1 MMNSNGDNTQP
12 CLTPD
17 VMSNQS
23 VSPSD
28 VHTVPTLFAYN
39 PRMLSKSWHWTLH
52 ISRVCHSLSLFTLPN
67 AFSWSTNTMFNS
79 LSYSTTFSLRLLRR
93 KLHLCSPLPFLK
105 PICAS
110 LRNDCTLYLVGC
122 SRALAYI
129 LPTWLSRELP
139 PYISTV
145 SFAALL
151 LPYCHR
157 DCSLPVVWDFSGIP
171 CFVGDTG
178 LAR

>member
-1 MMNSNGDNTQP
+1 MFVLCP
-12 CLTPD
+12 Y
-17 VMSNQS
+17 
-23 VSPSD
+23 
-28 VHTVPTLFAYN
+28 F
-39 PRMLSKSWHWTLH
+39 LH
-52 ISRVCHSLSLFTLPN
+52 IIHECCPKVGIGRYTFQGFAIVCLCSLCQTPFPGQQIRCLILYLIQQLFR
-67 AFSWSTNTMFNS
+67 SVV
-79 LSYSTTFSLRLLRR
+79 LRWKLR
-93 KLHLCSPLPFLK
+93 LCSPLPFLK

-122 SRALAYI
+122 SRVLAYI

-151 LPYCHR
+151 LPYYHY